1 MSLKITP
8 AMRAGVVHEL
18 WDVVDIVRVIELWEK
33 DQKVD

>member
-18 WDVVDIVRVIELWEK
+18 WNLIDNVRGIEM
-33 DQKVD
+33 